1 MIMKSNLIHR
11 SISILMVSL
20 FSLMLMSANDNV
32 FAFRS
37 SPPHGPGAKIPAH
50 GTMVTHLPREHK
62 TVRLGKIKYFYHGG
76 VFYKRGP
83 SGYVVIAAPI
93 GAIVLDLPDGFIS
106 VVIGGFTYFNYAG
119 VYYQKVP
126 AGYAVVKTPSS
137 RVVEAP
143 AGSVVVL
150 DASSAVQS
158 SPAVIGIVSVTAQRL
173 NVRSGPG
180 KSYSEVRQ
188 IHNGDVLTI
197 YGYVPDWLYV
207 QLPDGQFGW
216 VMKKYTTQ
224 LPLPASG

>member
-1 MIMKSNLIHR
+1 MIMKSNLRHR
-11 SISILMVSL
+11 AISILIVSF
-20 FSLMLMSANDNV
+20 FSLMLMSTNDNV

-37 SPPHGPGAKIPAH
+37 SPPHGPRIKIPAH
-50 GTMVTHLPREHK
+50 GTVVTHLPSGNK
-62 TVRLGKIKYFYHGG
+62 AVRVGKIKYFYHGG
-76 VFYKRGP
+76 VFYKMGP

-93 GAIVLDLPDGFIS
+93 GAIILDLPDGFIR
-106 VVIGGFTYFNYAG
+106 VVIGGVTYYNYAG

-126 AGYAVVKTPSS
+126 AGYVVVKTPSR

-150 DASSAVQS
+150 DASSAVPS
-158 SPAVIGIVSVTAQRL
+158 SPDVIGIVSVTAQRL

-180 KSYSEVRQ
+180 KSYSEVCQ

>member
-76 VFYKRGP
+76 VFYKRGL

-93 GAIVLDLPDGFIS
+93 GAVVVGLPDGFIS
-106 VVIGGFTYFNYAG
+106 VVIGGVTYYYYAG
-119 VYYQKVP
+119 VYYQQDP
-126 AGYAVVKTPSS
+126 SGYIVVKTPSR

-150 DASSAVQS
+150 NASPAVQS
-158 SPAVIGIVSVTAQRL
+158 SRAVIGIVSVTAQRL

-180 KSYSEVRQ
+180 KSHSEVRQ
-188 IHNGDVLTI
+188 VHQGDVLTI
-197 YGYVPDWLYV
+197 YGYVPDWFYV
-207 QLPDGQFGW
+207 HLPDGQFGW
-216 VMKKYTTQ
+216 VTKIYTTQ
-224 LPLPASG
+224 LPPPASG